1 MVPVADEFD
10 VIAARLKQIQEE
22 FARELAAREAAR
34 RAADLEPLEQQDRH
48 EDLAALA

>member
-10 VIAARLKQIQEE
+10 AIATRLKQIQEE

-34 RAADLEPLEQQDRH
+34 RAADLEPLEQQDRCK
-48 EDLAALA
+48 DLPASA